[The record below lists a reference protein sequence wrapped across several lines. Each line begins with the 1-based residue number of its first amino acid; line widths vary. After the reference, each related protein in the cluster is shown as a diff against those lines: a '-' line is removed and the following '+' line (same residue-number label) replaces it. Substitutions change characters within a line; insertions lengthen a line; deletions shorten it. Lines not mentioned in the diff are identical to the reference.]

1 MLVRKIIRHLK
12 IQVIKEASE
21 TTWMQFKQ
29 VLIIKSLRQKLMR
42 NYG

>member
-21 TTWMQFKQ
+21 TAWIKFKQ
-29 VLIIKSLRQKLMR
+29 VLIIKRLRQKQMR